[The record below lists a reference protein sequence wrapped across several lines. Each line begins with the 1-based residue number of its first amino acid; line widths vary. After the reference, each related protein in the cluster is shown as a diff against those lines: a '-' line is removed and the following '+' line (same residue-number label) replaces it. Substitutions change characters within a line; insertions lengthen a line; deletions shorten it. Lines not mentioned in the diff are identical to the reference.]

1 MRVSEADILFVPG
14 LGGSGPGHWQHRW
27 AEKFSSGRTVD
38 LPALD
43 RPGFSAWT
51 GAIATA
57 IAACEKPVV
66 LIGHS
71 LGSLAIVHAMQEMQ
85 GPDAASEA
93 GTPVRAAFLVTPP
106 SARVLETLDVID
118 PAFAD
123 IPAAPLP
130 FPSLVIASRDDPY
143 ATMEESESMALDWG
157 AQVVDAGEAGHI
169 NADSGHGPW
178 PEGLMRLATFMAR
191 LK

>member
-38 LPALD
+38 LPEPDHPA
-43 RPGFSAWT
+43 FNAWSR
-51 GAIATA
+51 AISEA
-57 IAACEKPVV
+57 IAACRKPVV
-66 LIGHS
+66 MIGHS
-71 LGSLAIVHAMQEMQ
+71 LGSLAIVHAVQDMQ
-85 GPDAASEA
+85 GA
-93 GTPVRAAFLVTPP
+93 GQSNETNMPVRAAFLVTPP
-106 SARVLETLDVID
+106 SSRVLETLDVID

-130 FPSLVIASRDDPY
+130 FPSLLIASRDDPY
-143 ATMEESESMALDWG
+143 ATMDEAESMALDWG
-157 AQVVDAGEAGHI
+157 SQIVDAGEAGHI

-191 LK
+191 LE